1 MLFTG
6 IGLLLK
12 NNMIPKKIPL
22 DPIKGYKV
30 SRMKWKQE
38 NYSFTKLYKADTNGM
53 LPFRVIAYLHFSN
66 FLIMILDRTNWVN
79 N

>member
-1 MLFTG
+1 MLFSG
-6 IGLLLK
+6 IDFSLK
-12 NNMIPKKIPL
+12 NDMIPKKIPL

-38 NYSFTKLYKADTNGM
+38 NYSFTKLYKAETNGM
-53 LPFRVIAYLHFSN
+53 LPFRGIAYLHFSN
-66 FLIMILDRTNWVN
+66 FLITIPDRTNWVN